1 MTHVSSKNCGDYMR
15 TSNESKRKAKYD
27 LILEKA
33 RLVFC
38 RKGYSN
44 VTMKDIIDECGI
56 SRGGI
61 YLYFNSVDEIF
72 KQVVIT
78 RERNKTEEIR
88 KQIQLNVNFIEL
100 LDTYLLTQKRRLLNM
115 SDSLLRAMY
124 EYNFTNTTAED
135 FELREAQVD
144 GIRNTISDILSLGVS
159 QGYVHESTRDIMKD
173 HMMFIIEGLSVYALL
188 GGLTEENVDTQ
199 FHQIKEMAII
209 RK

>member
-1 MTHVSSKNCGDYMR
+1 MR
-15 TSNESKRKAKYD
+15 IPNEGKRKAKYD

-88 KQIQLNVNFIEL
+88 KQIQLNVNFLEL
-100 LDTYLLTQKRRLLNM
+100 LDAYLLTQKRRLLNM
-115 SDSLLRAMY
+115 NDSLLRAMY

-144 GIRNTISDILSLGVS
+144 GIRNTIFDILSLGVS
-159 QGYVHESTRDIMKD
+159 QGYVNEAMLDIMKD

-199 FHQIKEMAII
+199 FHHIKEMALA
-209 RK
+209 RKSL

>member
-1 MTHVSSKNCGDYMR
+1 MR
-15 TSNESKRKAKYD
+15 KSNGTKRKAKYD

-115 SDSLLRAMY
+115 SESLLRAMY

-144 GIRNTISDILSLGVS
+144 GIRNTISDILALGVS
-159 QGYVHESTRDIMKD
+159 QGYVEETTRDVIKD

-199 FHQIKEMAII
+199 FNQIKEMAII

>member
-1 MTHVSSKNCGDYMR
+1 MR
-15 TSNESKRKAKYD
+15 KSNETKRKAKYE

-115 SDSLLRAMY
+115 SESLLRAMY

-144 GIRNTISDILSLGVS
+144 GIRNTISDILALGVS
-159 QGYVHESTRDIMKD
+159 QGYVEETTRDIIKD

-199 FHQIKEMAII
+199 FNQIKEMAII

>member
-1 MTHVSSKNCGDYMR
+1 MR
-15 TSNESKRKAKYD
+15 IPNEGKRKAKYD

-88 KQIQLNVNFIEL
+88 KQIQLNVNFLEL
-100 LDTYLLTQKRRLLNM
+100 LDAYLLTQKRRLLNM

-144 GIRNTISDILSLGVS
+144 GIRNTISDILSLGVR
-159 QGYVHESTRDIMKD
+159 QGYVNEAMLDIMKD

-199 FHQIKEMAII
+199 FHHIKEMALA
-209 RK
+209 RKSL

>member
-1 MTHVSSKNCGDYMR
+1 MR

>member
-1 MTHVSSKNCGDYMR
+1 MR
-15 TSNESKRKAKYD
+15 KPNKTKREAKYD

-38 RKGYSN
+38 RNGYSN
-44 VTMKDIIDECGI
+44 VTMKDIIEECGI

-88 KQIQLNVNFIEL
+88 KQIQLNVNFVEL

-144 GIRNTISDILSLGVS
+144 GIRNTISDILSLGVR
-159 QGYVHESTRDIMKD
+159 QGYVDETRIDIMKD

-188 GGLTEENVDTQ
+188 GGLTEKNVDTQ
-199 FHQIKEMAII
+199 FNQIKEMAIL

>member
-1 MTHVSSKNCGDYMR
+1 MTRVSLIRYGDTMR
-15 TSNESKRKAKYD
+15 KSNETKRKAKYD

-115 SDSLLRAMY
+115 SESLLRAMY

-144 GIRNTISDILSLGVS
+144 GIRNTISDILALGVS
-159 QGYVHESTRDIMKD
+159 QGYVEETTRDIIKD

-199 FHQIKEMAII
+199 FNQIKEMAII

>member
-1 MTHVSSKNCGDYMR
+1 MR
-15 TSNESKRKAKYD
+15 IPNEGKRKAKYD

-78 RERNKTEEIR
+78 RERNKTEDIR
-88 KQIQLNVNFIEL
+88 KQIQLNVNFLEL
-100 LDTYLLTQKRRLLNM
+100 LDAYLLTQKRRLLNM

-144 GIRNTISDILSLGVS
+144 GIRNTISDILSLGVR
-159 QGYVHESTRDIMKD
+159 QGYVNEAMLDIMKD

-199 FHQIKEMAII
+199 FHHIKEMALA
-209 RK
+209 RKSL

>member
-1 MTHVSSKNCGDYMR
+1 MR
-15 TSNESKRKAKYD
+15 IPNEGKRKAKYD

-61 YLYFNSVDEIF
+61 YLYFNSIDEIF

-78 RERNKTEEIR
+78 RERNKTEDIR
-88 KQIQLNVNFIEL
+88 KQIQLNVNFLEL
-100 LDTYLLTQKRRLLNM
+100 LDAYLLTQKRRLLNM

-159 QGYVHESTRDIMKD
+159 QGYVNEAMLDIMKD

-199 FHQIKEMAII
+199 FHHIKEMALA
-209 RK
+209 RKSL

>member
-1 MTHVSSKNCGDYMR
+1 MR
-15 TSNESKRKAKYD
+15 IPNEGKRKAKYD

-88 KQIQLNVNFIEL
+88 KQIQLNVNFLEL
-100 LDTYLLTQKRRLLNM
+100 LDAYLLTQKRRLLNM

-159 QGYVHESTRDIMKD
+159 QGYVNEAMLDIMKD

-199 FHQIKEMAII
+199 FHHIKEMALA
-209 RK
+209 RKSL